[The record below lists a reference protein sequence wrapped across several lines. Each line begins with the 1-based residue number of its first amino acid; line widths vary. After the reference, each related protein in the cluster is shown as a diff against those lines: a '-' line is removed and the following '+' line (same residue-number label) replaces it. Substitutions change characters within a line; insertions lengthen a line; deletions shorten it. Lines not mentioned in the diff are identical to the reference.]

1 LFDFE
6 EISFFLLGKEY
17 FQKSNHPTM
26 DMYSKNQYLKELRRE
41 YLKTKSKREKG
52 RLLDEAEKRTGL
64 NRKYLMEKLR
74 PKSNLDKRKDERK
87 KRKIIYDGYVKDAL
101 VKVWRILDYP
111 CGQRLAP
118 LLKNTDIIERL
129 RTFKELNCSDEVVLK
144 LKKISFRTIDEK
156 LKHQKEIE
164 RIRKKY
170 QKKVHPLLYQ
180 KIPIKLSDAWDRKQL
195 GNIQTD
201 LIEHCGQSA
210 RGEYINTVSNTD
222 IATGWWEGQAIMGR
236 GQIPTCQGL
245 AQARKRF
252 PFEWREI
259 HSDNGRE
266 YINAHL
272 FRYTQKEEL
281 DFSRSRPNKK
291 NDNCFVE
298 QKNWTHV
305 KKFVGYLRYDT
316 FKEQEILNDLYGN
329 ELRLYKNFFQPVI
342 KLISKERIGGKIH
355 RKYDTAKT
363 PYQRVMESKEVPKA
377 RKQELEK
384 TYNSL
389 NPAQLKRTIDK
400 KLSLLYQAY
409 QEKNHCQKVELKKK
423 LKPFS
428 VRNYIAQPE
437 PISVR

>member
-1 LFDFE
+1 
-6 EISFFLLGKEY
+6 
-17 FQKSNHPTM
+17 M
-26 DMYSKNQYLKELRRE
+26 DMYSRNQYLKELRKE
-41 YLKTKSKREKG
+41 YLKTQSKKEKG
-52 RLLDEAEKRTGL
+52 KLLDEAEKRTGL

-74 PKSNLDKRKDERK
+74 PKSNLDKDKTQRKRRK
-87 KRKIIYDGYVKDAL
+87 VYYDGYVKEAL
-101 VKVWRILDYP
+101 VQVWRIFDYP
-111 CGQRLAP
+111 CGQRLKP
-118 LLKNTDIIERL
+118 LLETETDRL
-129 RTFKELNCSDEVVLK
+129 RKLGELDISDQTAAK
-144 LKKISFRTIDEK
+144 LKKISFRTVDEK
-156 LKHQKEIE
+156 LRHQKEIE

-180 KIPIKLSDAWDRKQL
+180 KIPVKLSDEWDRSQL

-222 IATGWWEGQAIMGR
+222 IATGWWEGEAIMGR
-236 GQIPTCQGL
+236 GQIPTCEGL
-245 AQARKRF
+245 DRARERF

-259 HSDNGRE
+259 HSDNGTE

-272 FRYTQKEEL
+272 FRYTEKEGL
-281 DFSRSRPNKK
+281 GFSRSRPNKK

-305 KKFVGYLRYDT
+305 KKYVGYLRYDT
-316 FKEQEILNDLYGN
+316 LKEQKILNDLYQS

-355 RKYDTAKT
+355 RKYDKPKT
-363 PYQRVMESKEVPKA
+363 PYQRVMESKEVREEK
-377 RKQELEK
+377 KQQLK
-384 TYNSL
+384 QIYLSL
-389 NPAQLKRTIDK
+389 NPAELKKAIDK
-400 KLSLLYQAY
+400 KLDLLYKAY
-409 QEKNHCQKVELKKK
+409 KEKQKSKKVEPYKK